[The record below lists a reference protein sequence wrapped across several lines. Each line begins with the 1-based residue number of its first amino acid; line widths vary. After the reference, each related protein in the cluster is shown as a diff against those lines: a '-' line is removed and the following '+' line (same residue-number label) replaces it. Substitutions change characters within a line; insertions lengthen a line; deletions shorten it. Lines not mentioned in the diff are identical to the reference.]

1 MRPYRWLW
9 IFVLVVFSVG
19 YSSAENQMNQIKQ
32 LLGSKTDFTEKQV
45 ENILDLLEKSDI
57 GGLPV
62 EILTNRIKEGV
73 ARKSDFPTL
82 LEVLTKKVDSLK
94 QAKELIYECLNK
106 GFSVKDIK
114 YSQQLLAELLERDL
128 SSDDFRI
135 IANLALLQNMKLDEL
150 VPVCEVLVRNKEENF
165 PVEYSREI
173 VSLAI
178 VKGLDRK
185 AIEYISETIQE
196 VMRGNAL
203 KPDEIKDIILGGLNK
218 HRSVRKIQE
227 AIRETAGRG
236 KTGLEKSAVRR
247 GAETRG
253 EIKDELKQRGTE
265 ERQKWEEN
273 RGR

>member
-106 GFSVKDIK
+106 GFSVKDVK

-196 VMRGNAL
+196 VMRDNAL

-227 AIRETAGRG
+227 AIRETAGGG

>member
-1 MRPYRWLW
+1 M
-9 IFVLVVFSVG
+9 LVVFSVG

-218 HRSVRKIQE
+218 HRSVRKIH
-227 AIRETAGRG
+227 
-236 KTGLEKSAVRR
+236 GLVVYISASNLCVV
-247 GAETRG
+247 
-253 EIKDELKQRGTE
+253 KDIPVQ
-265 ERQKWEEN
+265 
-273 RGR
+273 

>member
-1 MRPYRWLW
+1 M
-9 IFVLVVFSVG
+9 LVVFSVG

-196 VMRGNAL
+196 VMRDNAL

-227 AIRETAGRG
+227 AIRETAGGG